1 MNLAD
6 TFRGTSAA
14 EIIGD
19 ALGAASIILLPFAFA
34 WARFIL
40 TGSL

>member
-1 MNLAD
+1 MDLAD
-6 TFRGTSAA
+6 TFRGMSLA

-19 ALGAASIILLPFAFA
+19 AIGASTIILLPFAFA
-34 WARFIL
+34 WARFII